1 MKTLEEVI
9 TACSE
14 QSVISG
20 STLEDVVWYLK
31 EYRDADADLKNE
43 IAYYQ
48 KTTDSLMETLK
59 MLEAANKE
67 INEPLTLDELLVM
80 IGKPVWI
87 ESVIGSAWYLVGG
100 RHSDDAIEFSDARN
114 YKAIGIMEDYGKKWQ
129 AYRKER

>member
-1 MKTLEEVI
+1 MGERMKTLEEVI

-31 EYRDADADLKNE
+31 EYRDDCSKICEMGKIMADSWEL
-43 IAYYQ
+43 Q
-48 KTTDSLMETLK
+48 KQTMAFENRND
-59 MLEAANKE
+59 
-67 INEPLTLDELLVM
+67 PLSLDELLVM

-100 RHSDDAIEFSDARN
+100 RHSDDAIEFSDARG